1 MSLWNVVILFL
12 LCDDTPS
19 ARVWLKLIC
28 SWHIIY
34 KINKTSYWRHSL
46 INGTNLW
53 SNRPNYTIV
62 NPVSIVSRGPVL
74 TKTWAIKP
82 LAAGRLFVMII
93 RSLFVLI
100 DGADPS
106 SSQWW
111 SALVSFQS
119 ATMFLWLWEYHTGRC
134 NCIETHI
141 LGFVLKTI
149 YFHLITGIMPS
160 NFK

>member
-1 MSLWNVVILFL
+1 ME
-12 LCDDTPS
+12 
-19 ARVWLKLIC
+19 LIC
-28 SWHIIY
+28 RAMDP
-34 KINKTSYWRHSL
+34 T
-46 INGTNLW
+46 
-53 SNRPNYTIV
+53 TIV

-106 SSQWW
+106 SSQCW

-134 NCIETHI
+134 NCIETHM

-149 YFHLITGIMPS
+149 YFHLI
-160 NFK
+160 NRHYAFKLQVNKEWRTKAFQFFQNGNILEWFICPKKKRIFSTAM